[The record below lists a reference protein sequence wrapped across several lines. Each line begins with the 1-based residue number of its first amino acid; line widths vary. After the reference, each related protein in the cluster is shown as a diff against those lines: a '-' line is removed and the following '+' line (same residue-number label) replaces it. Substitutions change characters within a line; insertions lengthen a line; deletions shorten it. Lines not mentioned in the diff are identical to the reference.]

1 MYVTV
6 QTFCFQAL
14 ISGMSRVSWEY
25 APFCEIHTTPYLSW
39 FASLL
44 PVKFPSLFPRC
55 TVVPLT
61 PFVTWLLVSSEL
73 CVGQGLFIDFLIH
86 RPQPHAVK
94 SWIGPMRYIHR
105 EKAKT
110 PTTPV
115 VCRPQNTLSVHCG
128 NQSRFL
134 NVCFWLRW
142 VFVSA
147 CWLFLVGMSWGHPSL
162 GYASFWLQWLLLL
175 WSPGSRAQA

>member
-25 APFCEIHTTPYLSW
+25 TPFCEIHTTPYLSW

-44 PVKFPSLFPRC
+44 PMKFPSLFPRC

-94 SWIGPMRYIHR
+94 SWIGPMRYIYR

-115 VCRPQNTLSVHCG
+115 VCRPQNTLSVHWKSVKIFKC
-128 NQSRFL
+128 
-134 NVCFWLRW
+134 
-142 VFVSA
+142 
-147 CWLFLVGMSWGHPSL
+147 LFLAALGLRFCMLAFSSWDELGSPFIGVCQLLIAVASL
-162 GYASFWLQWLLLL
+162 VVE
-175 WSPGSRAQA
+175 PGL